1 MENNDYNTTQKPLL
15 TLDFRKLDV
24 LDNPFDSISNAE
36 KFIAECCGVD
46 NFSEVKND
54 LPLYTTI
61 TISTGNKLVDVYWNG
76 SSWLEKNPTPSI
88 DSIPIGSS
96 TSSKDLGLQK
106 TLIPGNGIQINGNVI
121 SCNFQGGTTDYN
133 ELSNKPKINGVELTG
148 NMTAE
153 QLGIGS
159 RDVEIIDNL
168 ETQYEGKALSA
179 RQGKVLKDLVD
190 TNGGRIEN
198 VMDEIGGINA
208 VLNQINPDEAT
219 TNPVSINQLY
229 YVFRKLKE
237 VVRALS
243 NTAFTNGKPNISD
256 WQIPNIS
263 EGDIGG
269 DVGIYYDIARHLTN
283 AIMGNTNNS
292 IEAGESFV
300 SSFSFSGDYGK
311 FGWFVR
317 ILLGEDDVTADSVNY
332 GSKTIMVE
340 NVGDDIDVTI
350 NGGVQAKH
358 TANAAKGTNF
368 TNVGTSDSPDY
379 RIGGNNQLGG
389 HIFAVKED
397 GDFDLTSIINDATM
411 NSTTRSLLGG
421 LTFFKIPEWAERI
434 VAECSITGTG
444 ASGIRWSVYGFR
456 QSEDGRSLYRN
467 LANYNN
473 ERTKIVE
480 RSAFDGYNL
489 MFFQFRRDADTNW
502 YTSGDGIVPEEFSK
516 VGITFRFE

>member
-1 MENNDYNTTQKPLL
+1 MAEGIKINDAGIATIINDADRFPLGRSGSNSPATATAK
-15 TLDFRKLDV
+15 TLKDYFQR
-24 LDNPFDSISNAE
+24 
-36 KFIAECCGVD
+36 GVVK
-46 NFSEVKND
+46 EVKVGENLTKAAD
-54 LPLYTTI
+54 GTI
-61 TISTGNKLVDVYWNG
+61 DVDMSKVASSASVSQLSERIGGLEESINQGAGGGTGQG
-76 SSWLEKNPTPSI
+76 GT
-88 DSIPIGSS
+88 G
-96 TSSKDLGLQK
+96 
-106 TLIPGNGIQINGNVI
+106 
-121 SCNFQGGTTDYN
+121 QGGTTDYAQ
-133 ELSNKPKINGVELTG
+133 LANKPRINGVELTG

-153 QLGIGS
+153 QLGISS

-168 ETQYEGKALSA
+168 ETQDGGKALSA

-190 TNGGRIEN
+190 ANGGRIEN

-237 VVRALS
+237 VVRTLS

-300 SSFSFSGDYGK
+300 SSFNFSGDYGK
-311 FGWFVR
+311 FGWFVK
-317 ILLGEDDVTADSVNY
+317 ILMGEDDVTADSVNY
-332 GSKTIMVE
+332 GSKTIMVK

-368 TNVGTSDSPDY
+368 TNVGTSEAPDY

-421 LTFFKIPEWAERI
+421 LTFFKIPKWAERI

-467 LANYNN
+467 LATYDN

-480 RSAFDGYNL
+480 RSAFEGYNL

-502 YTSGDGIVPEEFSK
+502 YTSGDGIVPENFSK

>member
-1 MENNDYNTTQKPLL
+1 MENNDYNTTHKPLL

-106 TLIPGNGIQINGNVI
+106 TLIPGNGIQIEGNVI
-121 SCNFQGGTTDYN
+121 SCNFQGGTTD
-133 ELSNKPKINGVELTG
+133 V
-148 NMTAE
+148 
-153 QLGIGS
+153 
-159 RDVEIIDNL
+159 VDNL
-168 ETQYEGKALSA
+168 ESQDGGKALSA

-190 TNGGRIEN
+190 ANGGRIEG

-208 VLNQINPDEAT
+208 VLDQINPDEAT

-229 YVFRKLKE
+229 YVFQKLKE

-243 NTAFTNGKPNISD
+243 NTAFTNGRPNISD

-358 TANAAKGTNF
+358 TANAVKGTNF
-368 TNVGTSDSPDY
+368 TNVGTSGAPDY

-467 LANYNN
+467 LATYNN

-480 RSAFDGYNL
+480 RSAFEGYNL

-502 YTSGDGIVPEEFSK
+502 YTSGDGIVPENFSK